1 MKNKIANQK
10 QIFLDG
16 EADNWFKR
24 NKKNIKKNNIT
35 KNRMVVDVIK
45 KLINK
50 QNREKKNFLEIGCA
64 NGVFILDL
72 KKKIKNYKVF
82 GLDPSQ
88 KGIKELKQKK
98 VDCRVGT
105 ADNIPFKK
113 NTFDVIFF
121 NFCLYLCDTN
131 DYNKIYHSA
140 DKVLKKNGF
149 IIIFDFF
156 SKKIKKVPY
165 KHDKRLFSIK
175 QDFRKIF
182 KKNKKYECIYH
193 ITFNYSKFF
202 KVTNIKKNDL
212 LSISVLKTKTN
223 KKN

>member
-1 MKNKIANQK
+1 MKHKISNQK

-24 NKKNIKKNNIT
+24 NKKNIKKNNVT
-35 KNRMVVDVIK
+35 KNRMVIDVIK
-45 KLINK
+45 QLINK
-50 QNREKKNFLEIGCA
+50 QNHKKKNFLEIGCA

-193 ITFNYSKFF
+193 TTFNYSKFF

-212 LSISVLKTKTN
+212 LSISVIKTKTI
-223 KKN
+223 KKI